1 MRKRLLYGLAIIS
14 LAISLVLVVW
24 QGSFNIG
31 NPADPSQTIVFWAL
45 TIINFILM
53 VTLSFMLGRMAL
65 KLYFER
71 RGGREGSRIKTKLV
85 LGAMGL
91 ILLPVFF
98 MVFFSV
104 NVLSYNMAR
113 WFTGPAQ
120 GIENNLNQIDAAL
133 HSAWVDRASAQAE
146 LLATM
151 PDAIRWIT
159 GDQTNADFMH
169 RFCGEQH
176 ITGAAIT
183 IRGEHVPA
191 LTCGQFPVRDAR
203 PNEVTTVGR
212 DIYYS
217 GHPIGIAFVASRI
230 PLNIVQKQREIA
242 QSRADLD
249 RTWAERKS
257 VRQNMLQFLSLIT
270 LFILFA
276 GSWLANFLARQISGP
291 IAALVKGAEEVSKGN
306 LQYRINSRG
315 IDELAGLIKSFN
327 QMTQDLEANS
337 RELEA
342 RRRFTEAILESIPTG
357 VISVNSAGVVQR
369 VNRALQNI
377 LPLPWAGAAH
387 DRAGLDRAIRLE
399 DLFSRDDAAEIRYL
413 MNRARRTGIAAQQ
426 FEIQNPGRILH
437 LAITVSALE
446 DRSNSGFVIVL
457 EDTSDLLRAQKA
469 AAWREV
475 ARRIAHEIKNPL
487 TPITLSAER
496 ILRQL
501 GRGQAS
507 PSLHEGA
514 QNPERAQEVIREC
527 AETIVQEAQ
536 TVKNLVDE
544 FSQFSRFPAAQPAP
558 CDLNEVVES
567 GLSVFAGRLED
578 IEIHKKLA
586 PGLPQV
592 NIDREQ
598 FKRVV
603 VNLVDNAAEAMT
615 ESLIRHIY
623 IETKPGLPDT
633 VELIVADTGC
643 GVTAEDKEKL
653 FLPYFSTKGRGTG
666 LGLAIVNHVISDHS
680 AHIRVEDNSPVG
692 ARFTI
697 EIPAIVEVSEP
708 VSV

>member
-1 MRKRLLYGLAIIS
+1 MRKRLLYGLAILS
-14 LAISLVLVVW
+14 LAISIALVVW
-24 QGSFNIG
+24 QGSFSLNFG
-31 NPADPSQTIVFWAL
+31 DPADTSQTLVFWAL

-65 KLYFER
+65 RLYFER
-71 RGGREGSRIKTKLV
+71 RSNREGSRIKTKLV

-91 ILLPVFF
+91 ILMPVFF
-98 MVFFSV
+98 MVFFCV
-104 NVLSYNMAR
+104 QVLNYNLAR
-113 WFTGPAQ
+113 WFTFPVQ
-120 GIENNLNQIDAAL
+120 RIENNLIQIDAAL
-133 HSAWVDRASAQAE
+133 RAAWWDRAGAQAE

-151 PDAIRWIT
+151 PDTAAWLT
-159 GDQTNADFMH
+159 GDPASSEFLT
-169 RFCGEQH
+169 RFCSEQH
-176 ITGAAIT
+176 VAGAALFVS
-183 IRGEHVPA
+183 GDPKPA
-191 LTCGQFPVRDAR
+191 LTCGQFPVRSTNGQAPKLD
-203 PNEVTTVGR
+203 EVLVYGRTVMF
-212 DIYYS
+212 S
-217 GHPIGIAFVASRI
+217 GHAVGIAMVASRL
-230 PLNIVQKQREIA
+230 PLNVVQKQREIA
-242 QSRADLD
+242 EYTSIYARLNESRH
-249 RTWAERKS
+249 TI
-257 VRQNMLQFLSLIT
+257 RQTYMLLLSLIT

-276 GSWLANFLARQISGP
+276 GAWLAQFLARQISGP
-291 IAALVKGAEEVSKGN
+291 IAALMRGAEEVSKGN
-306 LQYRINSRG
+306 LQYRINTRAT
-315 IDELAGLIKSFN
+315 DELVGLIKSFN
-327 QMTQDLEANS
+327 VMTQDLEANS
-337 RELEA
+337 RELET

-357 VISVNSAGVVQR
+357 VISVNSGGVILR
-369 VNRALQNI
+369 VNRALKDI
-377 LPLPWAGAAH
+377 LPLPVI
-387 DRAGLDRAIRLE
+387 DRAVRLE

-426 FEIQNPGRILH
+426 FEIQNQGRTLH

-446 DRSNSGFVIVL
+446 DRSSSGFVIVL

-501 GRGQAS
+501 DRA
-507 PSLHEGA
+507 
-514 QNPERAQEVIREC
+514 RAQLPENAQKVMREC
-527 AETIVQEAQ
+527 AETIVGEAQ

-558 CDLNEVVES
+558 CELNEVVENA
-567 GLSVFAGRLED
+567 LAVFAGRLEG
-578 IEIHKKLA
+578 IELHKSLA
-586 PGLPQV
+586 AGLPQV

-615 ESLIRHIY
+615 ESAVRSIF
-623 IETKPGLPDT
+623 IETRAGLADT
-633 VELIVADTGC
+633 VVLIVADTGC
-643 GVTAEDKEKL
+643 GVSAEDKEKL

-666 LGLAIVNHVISDHS
+666 LGLAIVNHVLSDHN
-680 AHIRVEDNSPVG
+680 AHIRVDDNTPVG

>member
-1 MRKRLLYGLAIIS
+1 MRRRLIYGSGIFLLAVSI
-14 LAISLVLVVW
+14 VLVVR
-24 QGSFNIG
+24 QQFNF
-31 NPADPSQTIVFWAL
+31 AVDPSQTILMLAL
-45 TIINFILM
+45 GVINFIFM

-71 RGGREGSRIKTKLV
+71 RANREGSRIKTKLV

-91 ILLPVFF
+91 SFLPVFF
-98 MVFFSV
+98 MVFYCY
-104 NVLSYNMAR
+104 NVLNFNLTR
-113 WFTGPAQ
+113 WFTLPMR
-120 GIENNLNQIDAAL
+120 GIESNLTDIDTAL
-133 HSAWVDRASAQAE
+133 RSAWQGRAAAQAE
-146 LLATM
+146 LLATL
-151 PDAIRWIT
+151 PETSKWLT
-159 GDQTNADFMH
+159 GDQTSIDFLKKFCAD
-169 RFCGEQH
+169 QH
-176 ITGAAIT
+176 LTGAALFV
-183 IRGEHVPA
+183 RGERKPGV
-191 LTCGQFPVRDAR
+191 TCGDFPEPSSTSR
-203 PNEVTTVGR
+203 EVLSGRTVYYAGHAIGVAMVASPLPLNVIQEQR
-212 DIYYS
+212 DIAVYKARSAELGANYRS
-217 GHPIGIAFVASRI
+217 V
-230 PLNIVQKQREIA
+230 KQTY
-242 QSRADLD
+242 LLVL
-249 RTWAERKS
+249 T
-257 VRQNMLQFLSLIT
+257 LIT

-276 GSWLANFLARQISGP
+276 GSWLADFLARQISGP
-291 IAALVKGAEEVSKGN
+291 IAALSRAAEEVSKGN
-306 LQYRINSRG
+306 LQYRIRTRA
-315 IDELAGLIKSFN
+315 IDELAGLIRSFN
-327 QMTQDLEANS
+327 RMTEDLEANS

-357 VISVNSAGVVQR
+357 VLSVNSAGVIQR
-369 VNRALQNI
+369 VNRALKSI
-377 LPLPWAGAAH
+377 LPLPVM
-387 DRAGLDRAIRLE
+387 DRAVRLE
-399 DLFSRDDAAEIRYL
+399 DVFSREDAAEIRYL

-426 FEIQNPGRILH
+426 FEVQNQGRRLQ

-496 ILRQL
+496 ILRQIDKTPL
-501 GRGQAS
+501 
-507 PSLHEGA
+507 
-514 QNPERAQEVIREC
+514 PEAVEARFREC
-527 AETIVQEAQ
+527 AETIVSEAY

-558 CDLNEVVES
+558 GDLNEVVES
-567 GLSVFAGRLED
+567 ALGVFTGRLEG
-578 IEIHKKLA
+578 IELA
-586 PGLPQV
+586 KSLASGLPQV

-615 ESLIRHIY
+615 EALVRRIF
-623 IETKPGLPDT
+623 IETRAGLADT

-643 GVTAEDKEKL
+643 GVSAEDKEKL

-666 LGLAIVNHVISDHS
+666 LGLAIVNHILSDHNC
-680 AHIRVEDNSPVG
+680 HIRVDDNLPVG

>member
-1 MRKRLLYGLAIIS
+1 MRRRVLYGLAIVS
-14 LAISLVLVVW
+14 LAISIALVVW
-24 QGSFNIG
+24 QGSFNFG
-31 NPADPSQTIVFWAL
+31 DPSDPSQTIVVWAL
-45 TIINFILM
+45 SVINFILM

-65 KLYFER
+65 RLYFER
-71 RGGREGSRIKTKLV
+71 RGNREGSRIKTKLV

-91 ILLPVFF
+91 SFLPVFF

-104 NVLSYNMAR
+104 NVLNYNLNR
-113 WFTGPAQ
+113 WFTFPVQ
-120 GIENNLNQIDAAL
+120 GIENNLNQIDVAL
-133 HSAWVDRASAQAE
+133 RSAWLDRAAAQAQ
-146 LLATM
+146 LLATL
-151 PDAIRWIT
+151 PETARWIN
-159 GDQTNADFMH
+159 GDQTSTDFLAA
-169 RFCGEQH
+169 FCKAQH
-176 ITGAAIT
+176 LAGAAIYMPGD
-183 IRGEHVPA
+183 RVPA
-191 LTCGQFPVRDAR
+191 LTCGQFPVLNAKPQELIVYGR
-203 PNEVTTVGR
+203 TVQDGGR
-212 DIYYS
+212 DT
-217 GHPIGIAFVASRI
+217 GIAMVASRLPI
-230 PLNIVQKQREIA
+230 NVVQKQREIA
-242 QSRADLD
+242 DYKSIFAKLGTTR
-249 RTWAERKS
+249 RS
-257 VRQNMLQFLSLIT
+257 VRQNFLLLLFLIT

-276 GSWLANFLARQISGP
+276 GFWLAQFLARQISGP

-306 LQYRINSRG
+306 LQYRINTRAV
-315 IDELAGLIKSFN
+315 DELVGLIKSFN

-357 VISVNSAGVVQR
+357 VISVNSAGVIQR
-369 VNRALQNI
+369 VNRALKDI
-377 LPLPWAGAAH
+377 LPLPVI
-387 DRAGLDRAIRLE
+387 DRAIRLD
-399 DLFSRDDAAEIRYL
+399 DLFSREDAAEIRYL

-426 FEIQNPGRILH
+426 FEIQNQGRTLH
-437 LAITVSALE
+437 LSITVSALE
-446 DRSNSGFVIVL
+446 DRSNSGFVIVF

-496 ILRQL
+496 IVRQIDR
-501 GRGQAS
+501 GRQVGQL
-507 PSLHEGA
+507 PENA
-514 QNPERAQEVIREC
+514 QKVIREC
-527 AETIVQEAQ
+527 AETIVGEAQ

-558 CDLNEVVES
+558 CELNEVVES
-567 GLSVFAGRLED
+567 ALAVFAGRLEG
-578 IEIHKKLA
+578 IELHKSLA
-586 PGLPQV
+586 PDLPQV

-615 ESLIRHIY
+615 DSLVRRIY
-623 IETKPGLPDT
+623 IDTRPGSADI

-643 GVTAEDKEKL
+643 GVSAEDKEKL

-666 LGLAIVNHVISDHS
+666 LGLAIVNHVLSDHN
-680 AHIRVEDNSPVG
+680 AHIRVDDNSPVG